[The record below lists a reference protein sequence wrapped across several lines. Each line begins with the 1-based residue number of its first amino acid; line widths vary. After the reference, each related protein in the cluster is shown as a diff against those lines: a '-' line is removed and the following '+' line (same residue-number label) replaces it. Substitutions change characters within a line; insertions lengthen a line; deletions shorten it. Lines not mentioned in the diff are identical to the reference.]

1 MLLENIAYLLLK
13 ISLILKNHIFLSHW
27 NLYRRKSVK
36 GLGKYYFII
45 PVPLEF
51 TWVAEKM
58 VYGLERE
65 EQAKTFHTFI
75 SDKFPKLILCIWAI
89 NNNHAFC

>member
-1 MLLENIAYLLLK
+1 MLLENIVYLLFK
-13 ISLILKNHIFLSHW
+13 IFLILKNYIFLFYW

-45 PVPLEF
+45 FVLLEF
-51 TWVAEKM
+51 IWVVEKM

-65 EQAKTFHTFI
+65 E
-75 SDKFPKLILCIWAI
+75 
-89 NNNHAFC
+89 

>member
-1 MLLENIAYLLLK
+1 VF
-13 ISLILKNHIFLSHW
+13 SLNKSH
-27 NLYRRKSVK
+27 NAHSRQSVK
-36 GLGKYYFII
+36 GLGKYYFIT

-75 SDKFPKLILCIWAI
+75 SDKFPKLILRI
-89 NNNHAFC
+89 